1 MCHHATAVD
10 DDPDG
15 DAARCDGNVPKVID
29 YSGRFAFFEEACF
42 ALVRDHGV
50 DHLSRHRLA
59 GKLGTSISTV
69 RRLLRA
75 EADLRTL
82 ALSEVRVRRQSDRLR
97 PPPGVGVD
105 AALARLRRLLPDS
118 PARIAEELVW
128 WRLAIAAPTHPA
140 LPLDPAH
147 VEEGPLHHRFAV
159 ANLGYVPGDVLGL
172 RIAPPTTSAGPDG
185 DLDRVVEE
193 RLERDTVVAEEVTAV
208 LHDCLGHPRE
218 EALKRAGQVLHG
230 LVDGLGIA
238 VCLGRV
244 APEDAVAILRSQLE
258 RLTSGGSS
266 SACP

>member
-1 MCHHATAVD
+1 MD

-118 PARIAEELVW
+118 PAR
-128 WRLAIAAPTHPA
+128 
-140 LPLDPAH
+140 
-147 VEEGPLHHRFAV
+147 FAV

-218 EALKRAGQVLHG
+218 EALERAGQVLHG

>member
-1 MCHHATAVD
+1 MD
-10 DDPDG
+10 D
-15 DAARCDGNVPKVID
+15 VPKVID
-29 YSGRFAFFEEACF
+29 YAGRFAFFEEACF

-59 GKLGTSISTV
+59 AKLGTSISTV
-69 RRLLRA
+69 RRLLSP
-75 EADLRTL
+75 EADLRML
-82 ALSEVRVRRQSDRLR
+82 ALSEVRVRRRSERLR
-97 PPPGVGVD
+97 PPDGAGVD

-128 WRLAIAAPTHPA
+128 WRLTIAAPTHPTV
-140 LPLDPAH
+140 PLDAAH
-147 VEEGPLHHRFAV
+147 LEAGPLHHRFAV

-172 RIAPPTTSAGPDG
+172 GIAPPTRSVGPDG
-185 DLDRVVEE
+185 DLDPVVED
-193 RLERDTVVAEEVTAV
+193 RLERDAAVAEEVTAV
-208 LHDCLGHPRE
+208 LHDCLSHPRGE
-218 EALKRAGQVLHG
+218 ELDRAVQVVHG

-244 APEDAVAILRSQLE
+244 APEEAVAILRSQLE